1 MPSSQAQGS
10 SAETM
15 LTNEKNGLVLQA
27 KDIDLQVM
35 QKVLFKKFN
44 LIRAKNRLEP
54 ADYTDANVSKIGFGK
69 IVEASIIDGGRI
81 GIACK
86 AEFLTG
92 YLEYLSDTGKI
103 GEIPEA
109 LDNFGANLLAMGK
122 WGRPDSYEPLYEK
135 ALGRGDFEGAYM
147 LAGKIAS
154 EPNRIFHDRS
164 IPKGDPNWRDRAN
177 VALDKGCE
185 QILARARNEPITD
198 SLKDQMYKWLERQNL
213 RANYTGNNG
222 FSQNGIELLKEFA
235 KTGHPS
241 LDNLYNKAGIP
252 RQVYA

>member
-1 MPSSQAQGS
+1 MPSSQTQGV

-15 LTNEKNGLVLQA
+15 LTNDRNDSVIQA
-27 KDIDLQVM
+27 KDIDLQAM
-35 QKVLFKKFN
+35 QKVLFEKFD

-54 ADYTDANVSKIGFGK
+54 ADYTDANVSKTGFGK
-69 IVEASIIDGGRI
+69 IVETTIIDGSKNGN
-81 GIACK
+81 ACK

-92 YLEYLSDTGKI
+92 YLEYLSDTGMI

-109 LDNFGANLLAMGK
+109 LDSFGANSLAMGK
-122 WGRPDSYEPLYEK
+122 WGRPDTYEPLYEK
-135 ALGRGDFEGAYM
+135 ALGIGDFEGAYT

-164 IPKGDPNWRDRAN
+164 ILKGDPYWRDRAN

-185 QILARARNEPITD
+185 QILTRARNEPITD
-198 SLKDQMYKWLERQNL
+198 SLEDEMYKWLERQNL
-213 RANYTGNNG
+213 RASYTGNNG
-222 FSQNGIELLKEFA
+222 FSSNGIALLHEFA

-241 LDNLYNKAGIP
+241 VDALYKKAGIP
-252 RQVYA
+252 KQVYA